1 MKTHCAMM
9 GRGRQMTDDQAP
21 MTKRP
26 AILLCFCLL
35 QILFL
40 GFHGWA
46 EEPLRLPHVAPTEA
60 GLNVEKLQQIDAIVQ
75 GGLNQK
81 KMPGCVVLIGRRD
94 KIVLLKAYGN
104 KRLEPTT
111 ERMTTDTVFDL
122 ASLTKPIATATSVM
136 ILVDQ
141 EKLKL
146 DEPVALYLP
155 EFAANG
161 KEKVTVRQLLIH
173 VSGLIPDNSIKDYD
187 DGAEQA
193 IQRVFALKPQTTP
206 GERFAYSD
214 MNFVVLGDL
223 VKRLSGQNVHEFSRQ
238 HVFQPLGMK
247 ETSYLPGEELKK
259 RAAPT
264 EKRDGKWMQGKVH
277 DPRAFKLGGVAG
289 HAGLFSTAEDLAIY
303 ASMMLSRG
311 EQGGK
316 RILLD
321 DAWKQMTAPNKVPAR
336 RNNGTPYEG
345 LRALGWDMKT
355 GYSINRGDSFSSAAF
370 GHGGF
375 TGTAIWIDPE
385 KDLFLIFLS
394 NRVHP
399 DGKGLVNP
407 LIGKIGT
414 VVGEAVESK

>member
-1 MKTHCAMM
+1 MM
-9 GRGRQMTDDQAP
+9 GRGRQMTNDQAP
-21 MTKRP
+21 MSKRP
-26 AILLCFCLL
+26 AILFCSCLL

-46 EEPLRLPHVAPTEA
+46 EEPLRLPHVTPVKA
-60 GLNVEKLQQIDAIVQ
+60 GLNADKLQQIDAIVQ
-75 GGLNQK
+75 EGLDQK
-81 KMPGCVVLIGRRD
+81 KMPGCVVLVGRRD

-104 KRLEPTT
+104 KRLEPAA
-111 ERMTTDTVFDL
+111 EPMTTDTVFDL

-141 EKLKL
+141 GKLKL
-146 DEPVALYLP
+146 DEPVATYLP

-161 KEKVTVRQLLIH
+161 KEKATVRQLLIH
-173 VSGLIPDNSIKDYD
+173 VSGLIPDNNIKDYD

-193 IQRVFALKPQTTP
+193 IQRVLALKPQTAP

-214 MNFVVLGDL
+214 MNFVVLGEL
-223 VKRLSGQNVHEFSRQ
+223 LKKVSGRNVHEFSRE
-238 HVFQPLGMK
+238 HIFQPLGMQ
-247 ETSYLPGEELKK
+247 ETSFLPGDELKK

-264 EKRDGKWMQGKVH
+264 EKRDGKWMQGEVH
-277 DPRAFKLGGVAG
+277 DPRAFKLGGIAG

-303 ASMMLSRG
+303 ASMMLGRG
-311 EQGGK
+311 ERGGK
-316 RILLD
+316 RILSD

-336 RNNGTPYEG
+336 RNNGTSYEG
-345 LRALGWDMKT
+345 FRSLGWDMKT
-355 GYSINRGDSFSSAAF
+355 GYSINRGESFSSAAF

-414 VVGEAVESK
+414 VVGEAAESK